1 MVLERFEIIYFLGK
15 QSLKKFLN
23 NSLVSLDNMQS
34 MERLLIILYLSVRNN
49 YFIVFEAGFI
59 LFV

>member
-23 NSLVSLDNMQS
+23 NFLVSDNS
-34 MERLLIILYLSVRNN
+34 LINMRNS
-49 YFIVFEAGFI
+49 YFIVFVAGFI
-59 LFV
+59 IFV

>member
-23 NSLVSLDNMQS
+23 NSLLSLDNMQS
-34 MERLLIILYLSVRNN
+34 MERLLIIFY
-49 YFIVFEAGFI
+49 
-59 LFV
+59 